1 MLYKDK
7 QGDVAP
13 PSDET
18 PARPEEPAIATGTTE
33 PEHAATHHR
42 AHRRCHA
49 LRVDAQPPIAPSLCP
64 RPPTDRSP
72 RASQVSSKSG
82 VPCFENKPL
91 LCGTSKKN
99 AISGRRCPPRCARLR
114 KFVTRPRPPP
124 RTCASRRV
132 RCCASPSAA
141 CHASMCEGAHGTTHG
156 AQSRDRAIVLAALAA
171 LAVAEVAS
179 RRLCARSPRPARS
192 AAPFHPQGC
201 APAVCTPS
209 QATTPCPRT
218 TSAHGESRPHRLR
231 TSSSARPMATRSAQA
246 AFSATPSSACSCA
259 PPPRASA
266 AAAIRV

>member
-1 MLYKDK
+1 MPANNWVNNWV
-7 QGDVAP
+7 QG
-13 PSDET
+13 
-18 PARPEEPAIATGTTE
+18 ATLRRTD
-33 PEHAATHHR
+33 HHYAATHPVPTDGATHR
-42 AHRRCHA
+42 DWTHSRRRA
-49 LRVDAQPPIAPSLCP
+49 VAPP

-72 RASQVSSKSG
+72 HASQVSSKSG
-82 VPCFENKPL
+82 VPCLENKPL
-91 LCGTSKKN
+91 LCGTSKKM
-99 AISGRRCPPRCARLR
+99 PPPADDSRHGAQGCA
-114 KFVTRPRPPP
+114 KSPRVLAPP

-141 CHASMCEGAHGTTHG
+141 CHASMCEGANGTTHG

-171 LAVAEVAS
+171 LAALAVAEIAS

-231 TSSSARPMATRSAQA
+231 TSSSARAMATRSAQA
-246 AFSATPSSACSCA
+246 VLSATPSSPCSCA